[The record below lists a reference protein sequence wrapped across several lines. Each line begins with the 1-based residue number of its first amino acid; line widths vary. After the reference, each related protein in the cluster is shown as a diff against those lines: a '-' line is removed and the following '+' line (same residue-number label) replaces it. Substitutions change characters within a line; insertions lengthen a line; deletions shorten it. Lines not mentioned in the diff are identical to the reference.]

1 MKYEFCNTTV
11 VLSLDSLS
19 VYLQGEVES
28 WGWFGGLSQKG
39 EHTSQLR
46 PDVLVNWGAGSC
58 EFRDPSDHL

>member
-46 PDVLVNWGAGSC
+46 PDVLVN
-58 EFRDPSDHL
+58 